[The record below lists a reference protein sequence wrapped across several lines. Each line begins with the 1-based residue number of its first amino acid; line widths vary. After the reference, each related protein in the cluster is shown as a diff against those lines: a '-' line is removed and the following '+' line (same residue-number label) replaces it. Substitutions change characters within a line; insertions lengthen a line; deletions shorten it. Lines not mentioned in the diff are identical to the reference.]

1 MVQVS
6 PEGVIWGGTPY
17 GSLIWD
23 ATYFCFRSSHF
34 SGKLIALGDPSL
46 LDIWL
51 QCRAAYVKTS
61 TLHSETYDF
70 AGIYDAA
77 VVVSMLL
84 DAEDGIDTEYQRTR
98 LEWMTQQARFATVK
112 VEHAD
117 IVEQL
122 SYAAFQR
129 IQIPRQR
136 LEDSQLAAN
145 VPTYGLLTKFDPD
158 PMTGISTLEIMMP
171 PL

>member
-1 MVQVS
+1 MPRTGS
-6 PEGVIWGGTPY
+6 TP
-17 GSLIWD
+17 
-23 ATYFCFRSSHF
+23 
-34 SGKLIALGDPSL
+34 
-46 LDIWL
+46 
-51 QCRAAYVKTS
+51 S
-61 TLHSETYDF
+61 T
-70 AGIYDAA
+70 
-77 VVVSMLL
+77 
-84 DAEDGIDTEYQRTR
+84 
-98 LEWMTQQARFATVK
+98 TVK